1 MTRKYREGVY
11 NIKVENPNKVEKGV
25 AKIVVDGKE
34 YTGTTVIH
42 YEKGKPHT
50 MLTIVMG

>member
-34 YTGTTVIH
+34 YTGTTVTLMRRA
-42 YEKGKPHT
+42 KPHT
-50 MLTIVMG
+50 M